1 MQCLVRR
8 PRCRSCGRGLAKVL
22 AENLHDNARLDLCS
36 LVIVALAELEPPHV
50 RVLHTFVHEAPPVT
64 SPLTSTES
72 DAWHCAQL
80 KERLPNLAD
89 GIMPII
95 ATLVRTGVL
104 TEASSSENDNLSWE
118 VTRFGLNCL
127 NYLMTDCDDSGT

>member
-1 MQCLVRR
+1 
-8 PRCRSCGRGLAKVL
+8 VL

-36 LVIVALAELEPPHV
+36 LVIAALAELEPPHV

-104 TEASSSENDNLSWE
+104 TEAS
-118 VTRFGLNCL
+118 
-127 NYLMTDCDDSGT
+127 